1 MIRSVAYGLAFTAL
15 TAHLALAQ
23 PTVPVPEPTVTATLD
38 PPRVMVGQKIT
49 LLVTVLAPNYMP
61 APPVIPDFQV
71 RNAATRALGAVNQ
84 TEMRDGTT
92 YAGIRYEFAIYPQE
106 PGSYA
111 LPNQQVT
118 VTYAADPPN
127 ARKVDITLPRQTF
140 EAFIPDAAQ
149 ELDPFVSAES
159 IAVEQK
165 VERSAQDL
173 KAGDSVKRAVTV
185 KATGTPAMLLPPP
198 VFAKVDGLAL
208 YPGQPSIQDHV
219 DRRTGALSATRADE
233 GTYMVERAGDY
244 TLPAIE
250 LAWWNVRDGRIER
263 TRAEAI
269 TLHVADNPAQRV
281 GGQAQGGAPAWDW
294 RRPILWVLDHWLLTF
309 ATLLLLGLGAWF
321 APAAARDVRQRIA
334 AKQNAYRASEAWSF
348 AQLRT
353 AIRRRDAGKTY
364 FALLDWLGRFAP
376 ARTVVALRRSAQDPL
391 LDHEIS
397 WIDRA
402 VWATRCA
409 GRSLVA
415 APAIEESD
423 DRPSPA
429 TPAGHRRGPNGIA
442 RRTRS
447 VDDAVPGLC
456 AAPRRSMIEPTTI
469 ARPSRICAICERAT
483 AGRYSLDRSDWE
495 NSRPKPAEPV
505 SAATARPTGN
515 RL

>member
-1 MIRSVAYGLAFTAL
+1 MIRSVAYGLAFAAL

-23 PTVPVPEPTVTATLD
+23 TAVPEPTVTATLD
-38 PPRVMVGQKIT
+38 PPRVMVGQKTT

-71 RNAATRALGAVNQ
+71 RNTATRALGAVNQ
-84 TEMRDGTT
+84 TEMRDGIT
-92 YAGIRYEFAIYPQE
+92 YAGVRYEFAIYPQE

-159 IAVEQK
+159 IEVEQK

-173 KAGDSVKRAVTV
+173 KVGDSVKRAVTL

-198 VFAKVDGLAL
+198 AFAKVDGLAL
-208 YPGQPSIQDHV
+208 YPGQPSVQDHV

-233 GTYMVERAGDY
+233 GTYMVERAGDF
-244 TLPAIE
+244 TLPAIQ
-250 LAWWNVRDGRIER
+250 LAWWSVRNGRIER
-263 TRAEAI
+263 TRADAI

-281 GGQAQGGAPAWDW
+281 GGQGQGGAPAWDW

-321 APAAARDVRQRIA
+321 APAAARDIRQRIA
-334 AKQNAYRASEAWSF
+334 AKQNAYLASEAWSF
-348 AQLRT
+348 AQLRA
-353 AIRRRDAGKTY
+353 AIRRRDAEKAY

-397 WIDRA
+397 SIESNLFGPHDAGDA
-402 VWATRCA
+402 VW
-409 GRSLVA
+409 S
-415 APAIEESD
+415 
-423 DRPSPA
+423 
-429 TPAGHRRGPNGIA
+429 
-442 RRTRS
+442 
-447 VDDAVPGLC
+447 
-456 AAPRRSMIEPTTI
+456 PRRLLKRVTI
-469 ARPSRICAICERAT
+469 AR
-483 AGRYSLDRSDWE
+483 
-495 NSRPKPAEPV
+495 
-505 SAATARPTGN
+505 N
-515 RL
+515 RLLRPGTVAARTVLPGGLNPSTPRHHGFVRRPVAR